1 MRKKCR
7 RKVYQKINPIQ
18 YAIEGAAITPERELD
33 KLRQLELNVIEAF
46 FKGEATEAHWHDILA
61 MQSITVHLGKN
72 GVGPEVL
79 ETCRQVKVH
88 LDEAMDRFKRIGK
101 MGTTGPG
108 LQSFRDLFEYH
119 DLQRQSISRGEYE
132 RAIHAATI
140 KIRFGKPEQMGVV

>member
-33 KLRQLELNVIEAF
+33 KLRQLEMNVIDAF
-46 FKGEATEAHWHDILA
+46 FKGEANEAHWHDILA
-61 MQSITVHLGKN
+61 MQTITVYLGQH

-79 ETCRQVKVH
+79 ETCSVVKAH
-88 LDEAMDRFKRIGK
+88 LDEAMERYRRIGK

-132 RAIHAATI
+132 RAIHAATK
-140 KIRFGKPEQMGVV
+140 KIRFGKPEQMGMV